1 MVNGC
6 VDGPHKR
13 YRLQARIVKQGMGLC
28 VAAAADAGA
37 GFWYDPAPMTPNRL
51 GAEGG
56 AFTLNGRRMFLYDG
70 ELHYFRVRPELWRPG
85 LERLKAAGLEVSR
98 VDDDLSV
105 VEGTIE
111 ASRTH
116 DLQKIECVRYVRSV
130 FTYLADYPPGDPRDR
145 DGQ

>member
-1 MVNGC
+1 VCG
-6 VDGPHKR
+6 
-13 YRLQARIVKQGMGLC
+13 YARLFQGHGHRPC
-28 VAAAADAGA
+28 PCSFDAGI
-37 GFWYDPAPMTPNRL
+37 FQCRSRHPPRYDVP
-51 GAEGG
+51 GAATRGN
-56 AFTLNGRRMFLYDG
+56 ATIQLP
-70 ELHYFRVRPELWRPG
+70 VRPMSDGYFSDVVVMLDELTAEQTNAVV
-85 LERLKAAGLEVSR
+85 ERLKAAGLDVSR